1 VQHRTILYSLALATV
16 IALFTAP
23 VLGNSLAQL
32 DPTAQQQTI
41 DAAIGQLFTQTAE
54 AQGQAALTQTIEA
67 GFQQAQTATAAF
79 PTTVQAGFNR
89 ALTATAEAAVATQ
102 TAETAL
108 LLTASA
114 FPSPVVSRIMLL
126 TDLSANTYTTDDLR
140 EAGDVI
146 SLRLS
151 ALGIGGAS
159 VEVQQDGGIV
169 VDLPPMPQV
178 DTAMVIETIQSV
190 GLLEFVDFSGLGD
203 QAEAYIG
210 RRIWTTEQE
219 ATFKRWDMATPGPT
233 DATPDINPQTNEPF
247 RTVLTGAGLQ
257 MATAQMSTQ
266 GSEDWEVAF
275 ALTEEGAT
283 VFGPF
288 TESHIGEPLAI
299 VLDGIVLSAPTIQT
313 RIDSG
318 GVIAGAFETPADAVA
333 LAAQLNSGT
342 LPIPLRV
349 ESTDIVPVTL
359 TPTATSTPDITATLL
374 AQTVTATPTPRP
386 PNFPTPT
393 TAEINVA
400 EQVFEGGRMLW
411 IQPTQQIWVLVVTA
425 TGRGTWT
432 VYDDTFEEGEPEF
445 DPAIVAPADRFQPMR
460 GFGKLWRENPAV
472 RQALG
477 WATTPEFGYVSPYE
491 YHPGGEIVD
500 GDYIPGPGYHVLY
513 SLYGERFRFN
523 ETDGTWELGGE

>member
-1 VQHRTILYSLALATV
+1 M
-16 IALFTAP
+16 
-23 VLGNSLAQL
+23 
-32 DPTAQQQTI
+32 
-41 DAAIGQLFTQTAE
+41 
-54 AQGQAALTQTIEA
+54 LTRTIEA

-79 PTTVQAGFNR
+79 PTTVQAGFDR
-89 ALTATAEAAVATQ
+89 ALTATAEAAITQ
-102 TAETAL
+102 TAEAAL
-108 LLTASA
+108 IPTVSA
-114 FPSPVVSRIMLL
+114 VAAPVASRIVLQA
-126 TDLSANTYTTDDLR
+126 DLPADVYTTDDLR
-140 EAGDVI
+140 EAADVI

-169 VDLPPMPQV
+169 VDLPPMPEV
-178 DTAMVIETIQSV
+178 DTDIVIEAIQPI

-203 QAEAYIG
+203 QAAAYIG

-219 ATFKRWDMATPGPT
+219 AAFERWAMATPGPT
-233 DATPDINPQTNEPF
+233 DATPEVHPQTNQPF

-257 MATAQMSTQ
+257 TATAQLSGQ
-266 GSEDWEVAF
+266 GSEEWEVAF
-275 ALTEEGAT
+275 ELTPEGAT
-283 VFGPF
+283 LFGPF
-288 TESHIGEPLAI
+288 TEAHIGEPLAI
-299 VLDGIVLSAPTIQT
+299 VLDGVVLSAPTIQT
-313 RIDSG
+313 RIDNG
-318 GVIAGAFETPADAVA
+318 GVITGGFETPADAVT
-333 LAAQLNSGT
+333 LAAQINSGT
-342 LPIPLRV
+342 LPIPLLV
-349 ESTDIVPVTL
+349 ASTDIIAVTL
-359 TPTATSTPDITATLL
+359 TPTDTVTPDTTATLL

-393 TAEINVA
+393 TAEINMA

-411 IQPTQQIWVLVVTA
+411 IQPTEQIWVLVVTA

-432 VYDDTFEEGEPEF
+432 VYNDTFVEGEPEF

-500 GDYIPGPGYHVLY
+500 GDYVPGPGFHILY
-513 SLYGERFRFN
+513 SLYGEQFRFN